1 MRQSDSPPVVLP
13 LIPSVY
19 ILTFLKRKAGIAE
32 PFKWENSEFKC
43 NKSDFLF
50 SEGKRSYPQLHNEVN
65 TILQQG

>member
-32 PFKWENSEFKC
+32 PFKYENSEFKC
-43 NKSDFLF
+43 K
-50 SEGKRSYPQLHNEVN
+50 K
-65 TILQQG
+65 

>member
-19 ILTFLKRKAGIAE
+19 ILTFLKRKAGVAE
-32 PFKWENSEFKC
+32 PFKYENSEFKC
-43 NKSDFLF
+43 KKSGFLF
-50 SEGKRSYPQLHNEVN
+50 SEGKCNCPQIPIGVN